1 MTVIKA
7 TLIFFLLLAFALP
20 ASAVPIYPAPTIPS
34 LPHEFY
40 GTVTCN
46 GTPAPVGTVIAA
58 VYEGSV
64 CGRFVLD
71 EAGVMGGT
79 GLFDERLVVCKG
91 SAWRGLTFM
100 VNGKKAAETAGF
112 SPGAV
117 TCLNLTAPASA
128 LDPLVARAAFEA
140 SPALGVAPLTV
151 RFADLSA
158 NASSWSW
165 AFGDGTTS
173 TVQYPIHTYTA
184 GGTYT
189 VVLSVNGGAGVANAT
204 IGVLPVLFGDA
215 NDNGAVDQ
223 ADTLRVLKQVVGLAA
238 MPASGTDLFRQTDV
252 HENGAIEIGDALF
265 IAQYNVGLRGAWFGM
280 GG

>member
-1 MTVIKA
+1 MKTYACVC
-7 TLIFFLLLAFALP
+7 LFLLALALP
-20 ASAVPIYPAPTIPS
+20 AGAVPV
-34 LPHEFY
+34 LPQEVY

-46 GTPAPVGTVIAA
+46 GTPAPAGTVVAA
-58 VYEGSV
+58 LIDGVV
-64 CGRFVLD
+64 CGRFSLD
-71 EAGVMGGT
+71 EAGVMGGAGT
-79 GLFDERLVVCKG
+79 FDERLIVG
-91 SAWRGLTFM
+91 GESAGKTVSFI
-100 VNGKKAAETAGF
+100 VNGEAATETLAF
-112 SPGAV
+112 SPGTVAR
-117 TCLNLTAPASA
+117 LDLTAPEDA
-128 LDPLVARAAFEA
+128 LIPQGPHAAFSA
-140 SPALGVAPLTV
+140 SPTLGVAPLTV

-158 NASSWSW
+158 NASAW
-165 AFGDGTTS
+165 AWTFGDGTTS